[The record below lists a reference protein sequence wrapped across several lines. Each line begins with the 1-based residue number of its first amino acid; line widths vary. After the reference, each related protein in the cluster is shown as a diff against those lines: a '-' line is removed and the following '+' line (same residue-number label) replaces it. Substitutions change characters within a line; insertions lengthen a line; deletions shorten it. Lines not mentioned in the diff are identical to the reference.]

1 MSQAELTMSP
11 SPIIR
16 GATVTT
22 EDGGRLN
29 AFAREPRMVVVD
41 ADQGW
46 GFHIRA
52 EKLNGRM
59 AMMGFIALIATEL
72 AFGGEA
78 LTHALLG
85 IA

>member
-1 MSQAELTMSP
+1 MSSP
-11 SPIIR
+11 TIIR
-16 GATVTT
+16 GATITT

-29 AFAREPRMVVVD
+29 AFAREPRMLVVD

-46 GFHIRA
+46 GFHERA

-59 AMMGFIALIATEL
+59 AMVGFVALLATEL
-72 AFGGEA
+72 LFGGDA

-85 IA
+85 IG

>member
-1 MSQAELTMSP
+1 MSQANLTMP
-11 SPIIR
+11 PIVR

-29 AFAREPRMVVVD
+29 AFAREPRMLVVD

-46 GFHIRA
+46 GFHDRA

-59 AMMGFIALIATEL
+59 AMVGFIALLATEL

-78 LTHALLG
+78 FTHALLG
-85 IA
+85 IG